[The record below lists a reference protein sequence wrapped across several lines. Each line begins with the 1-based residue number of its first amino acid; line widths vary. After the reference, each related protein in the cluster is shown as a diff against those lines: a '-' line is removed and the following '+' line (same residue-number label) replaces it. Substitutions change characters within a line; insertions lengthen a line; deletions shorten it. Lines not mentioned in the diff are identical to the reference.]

1 MRKLASTTI
10 TLLAL
15 ATSGCM
21 MGPDY
26 ARPTIDSPQ
35 SWRVSDEQ
43 AKDLANSAW
52 WEQFNDPVLNE
63 LVATALRENKDLM
76 IASARIDEYAGRYGI
91 SRSQLFPQLGAGY
104 DVTKQKNT
112 IPGTS
117 VKGTYNTYEAF
128 LNASWEI
135 DLWGKI
141 RRQSEAARAQVIA
154 TEEGR
159 QGVILTLVTG
169 VANNYVTLRSL
180 DRQLEIAKATAMT
193 RGESYKVFQDRYAGG
208 VISQLE
214 LSQNKSQYDEA
225 LASIPVIEKAI
236 AQQENALSLLLGR
249 NPGPIP
255 RGKNIDELAPPITP
269 EGLPSTLLERRPDLR
284 SAEQQLIA
292 ANAQIGAAKAAFFPS
307 ISLTGLLGVAS
318 GSLTNLFNSESKV
331 WQYGAAVSLPIFS
344 GGSLMGQ
351 LQVAE
356 AQQQQALFSYQKA
369 IQQAFGEVNDA
380 LVDQEKTRVQLAAQA
395 DEVKSLALYAELA
408 RLRYDNGYT
417 SYLEVVD
424 AERSLFAVQQG
435 YTQTKQTLLQAAI
448 NTYKAMGGGW
458 TDEAAKLKEAPV
470 AQTIPV
476 ENATATPATTPA
488 VSEPHSASAPA
499 PEAAPVAEAAA
510 NMN

>member
-15 ATSGCM
+15 ASSGCM
-21 MGPDY
+21 IGPDY
-26 ARPTIDSPQ
+26 LRPVIDSPQ
-35 SWRVSDEQ
+35 SWRVSDET

-52 WEQFNDPVLNE
+52 WEQFNDPVLND
-63 LVATALRENKDLM
+63 LIATALRENKDLM
-76 IASARIDEYAGRYGI
+76 IASARIDEYAGRYGVT
-91 SRSQLFPQLGAGY
+91 RSQLFPQIGLGY

-112 IPGTS
+112 IPGTT
-117 VKGTYNTYEAF
+117 VKGTYNSYETF
-128 LNASWEI
+128 LSASWEI

-141 RRQSEAARAQVIA
+141 RRQSEAARAQIVA

-159 QGVILTLVTG
+159 QGVILTLVSS

-180 DRQLEIAKATAMT
+180 DRQLEIAKATAKT
-193 RGESYKVFQDRYAGG
+193 RGESYQVFQDRYSGG

-214 LSQNKSQYDEA
+214 LSQNRSQYDEA
-225 LASIPVIEKAI
+225 LASIPVIEKTI

-249 NPGPIP
+249 NPGPIA
-255 RGKNIDELAPPITP
+255 RGKNIDELAPPTTP
-269 EGLPSTLLERRPDLR
+269 EGLPSSLLERRPDLR
-284 SAEQQLIA
+284 EAEQNLIA

-318 GSLTNLFNSESKV
+318 GGLSNLFHSESKV
-331 WQYGAAVSLPIFS
+331 WQYGAAVNLPIFT
-344 GGSLMGQ
+344 GGSLFGQ

-356 AQQQQALFSYQKA
+356 AQQQQALYSYQKA
-369 IQQAFGEVNDA
+369 IQQAFSEVNNA

-395 DEVKSLALYAELA
+395 DEVKSLVLYAELA

-424 AERSLFAVQQG
+424 AERSLFGVQQS

-448 NTYKAMGGGW
+448 NTYKALGGGW
-458 TDEAAKLKEAPV
+458 TDEAARLNEAP
-470 AQTIPV
+470 
-476 ENATATPATTPA
+476 TATPVP
-488 VSEPHSASAPA
+488 VPA
-499 PEAAPVAEAAA
+499 PESVSTTSPAKD
-510 NMN
+510 

>member
-15 ATSGCM
+15 ASSGCM
-21 MGPDY
+21 IGPDY
-26 ARPTIDSPQ
+26 LRPVIDSPQ
-35 SWRVSDEQ
+35 SWRVSDET

-52 WEQFNDPVLNE
+52 WEQFNDPVLND
-63 LVATALRENKDLM
+63 LIATALRENKDLM
-76 IASARIDEYAGRYGI
+76 IASARIDEYAGRYGVT
-91 SRSQLFPQLGAGY
+91 RSQLFPQIGLGY
-104 DVTKQKNT
+104 DVTKQKST
-112 IPGTS
+112 IPGTT
-117 VKGTYNTYEAF
+117 VKGTYNSYETF
-128 LNASWEI
+128 LSASWEI

-141 RRQSEAARAQVIA
+141 RRQSEAARAQIVA

-159 QGVILTLVTG
+159 QGVILTLVSS

-180 DRQLEIAKATAMT
+180 DRQLEIAKATAKT
-193 RGESYKVFQDRYAGG
+193 RGESYQVFQDRYSGG

-214 LSQNKSQYDEA
+214 LSQNRSQYDEA
-225 LASIPVIEKAI
+225 LASIPVIEKTI

-249 NPGPIP
+249 NPGPIA
-255 RGKNIDELAPPITP
+255 RGKNIDELAPPTTP
-269 EGLPSTLLERRPDLR
+269 EGLPSSLLERRPDLR
-284 SAEQQLIA
+284 EAEQNLIA

-318 GSLTNLFNSESKV
+318 GGLSNLFHSESKV
-331 WQYGAAVSLPIFS
+331 WQYGAAVNLPIFT
-344 GGSLMGQ
+344 GGSLFGQ

-356 AQQQQALFSYQKA
+356 AQQQQALYSYQKA
-369 IQQAFGEVNDA
+369 IQQAFSEVNNA

-395 DEVKSLALYAELA
+395 DEVKSLVLYAELA

-424 AERSLFAVQQG
+424 AERSLFGVQQS

-458 TDEAAKLKEAPV
+458 TDEAARLNEAP
-470 AQTIPV
+470 
-476 ENATATPATTPA
+476 TATPVP
-488 VSEPHSASAPA
+488 VPA
-499 PEAAPVAEAAA
+499 PESVSTASPAKD
-510 NMN
+510 

>member
-15 ATSGCM
+15 ASSGCM
-21 MGPDY
+21 IGPDY
-26 ARPTIDSPQ
+26 LRPVIDSPQ
-35 SWRVSDEQ
+35 SWRVSDET

-52 WEQFNDPVLNE
+52 WEQFNDPVLND
-63 LVATALRENKDLM
+63 LIATALRENKDLM
-76 IASARIDEYAGRYGI
+76 IASARIDEYAGRYGVT
-91 SRSQLFPQLGAGY
+91 RSQLFPQIGLGY

-112 IPGTS
+112 IPGTT
-117 VKGTYNTYEAF
+117 VKGTYNSYETF
-128 LNASWEI
+128 LSASWEI

-141 RRQSEAARAQVIA
+141 RRQSEAARAQIVA

-159 QGVILTLVTG
+159 QGVILTLVSS

-180 DRQLEIAKATAMT
+180 DRQLEIAKATAKT
-193 RGESYKVFQDRYAGG
+193 RGESYQVFQDRYSGG

-214 LSQNKSQYDEA
+214 LSQNRSQYDEA
-225 LASIPVIEKAI
+225 LASIPVIEKTI

-249 NPGPIP
+249 NPGPIA
-255 RGKNIDELAPPITP
+255 RGKNIDELAPPTTP
-269 EGLPSTLLERRPDLR
+269 EGLPSSLLERRPDLR
-284 SAEQQLIA
+284 EAEQNLIA

-318 GSLTNLFNSESKV
+318 GGLSNLFHSESKV
-331 WQYGAAVSLPIFS
+331 WQYGAAVNLPIFT
-344 GGSLMGQ
+344 GGSLFGQ

-356 AQQQQALFSYQKA
+356 AQQQQALYSYQTA
-369 IQQAFGEVNDA
+369 IQQAFSEVNNA

-395 DEVKSLALYAELA
+395 DEVKSLVLYAELA

-424 AERSLFAVQQG
+424 AERSLFGVQQS

-458 TDEAAKLKEAPV
+458 TDEAARLNEAP
-470 AQTIPV
+470 
-476 ENATATPATTPA
+476 TATPVP
-488 VSEPHSASAPA
+488 VPA
-499 PEAAPVAEAAA
+499 PESVSTASPAKD
-510 NMN
+510 

>member
-15 ATSGCM
+15 ASSGCM
-21 MGPDY
+21 IGPDY
-26 ARPTIDSPQ
+26 LRPVIDSPQ
-35 SWRVSDEQ
+35 SWRVSDET

-52 WEQFNDPVLNE
+52 WEQFNDPVLND
-63 LVATALRENKDLM
+63 LIATALRENKDLM
-76 IASARIDEYAGRYGI
+76 IASARIDEYAGRYGVT
-91 SRSQLFPQLGAGY
+91 RSQLFPQIGLGY

-112 IPGTS
+112 IPGTT
-117 VKGTYNTYEAF
+117 VKGTYNSYETF
-128 LNASWEI
+128 LSASWEI

-141 RRQSEAARAQVIA
+141 RRQSEAARAQIVA

-159 QGVILTLVTG
+159 QGVILTLVSS

-180 DRQLEIAKATAMT
+180 DRQLEIAKATAKT
-193 RGESYKVFQDRYAGG
+193 RGESYQVFQDRYSGG

-214 LSQNKSQYDEA
+214 LSQNRSQYDEA
-225 LASIPVIEKAI
+225 LASIPVIEKTI

-249 NPGPIP
+249 NPGPIA
-255 RGKNIDELAPPITP
+255 RGKNIDELAPPTTP
-269 EGLPSTLLERRPDLR
+269 EGLPSSLLERRPDLR
-284 SAEQQLIA
+284 EAEQNLIA

-318 GSLTNLFNSESKV
+318 GGLSNLFHSESKV
-331 WQYGAAVSLPIFS
+331 WQYGAAVNLPIFT
-344 GGSLMGQ
+344 GGSLFGQ

-356 AQQQQALFSYQKA
+356 AQQQQALYSYQKA
-369 IQQAFGEVNDA
+369 IQQAFSEVNNA

-395 DEVKSLALYAELA
+395 DEVKSLVLYAELA

-424 AERSLFAVQQG
+424 AERSLFGVQQS

-458 TDEAAKLKEAPV
+458 TDEAARLNEAP
-470 AQTIPV
+470 
-476 ENATATPATTPA
+476 TATPVP
-488 VSEPHSASAPA
+488 VPA
-499 PEAAPVAEAAA
+499 PESVSTASPAKD
-510 NMN
+510 

>member
-15 ATSGCM
+15 ASSGCM
-21 MGPDY
+21 IGPDY
-26 ARPTIDSPQ
+26 LRPVIDSPQ
-35 SWRVSDEQ
+35 SWRVSDET

-52 WEQFNDPVLNE
+52 WEQFNDPVLND
-63 LVATALRENKDLM
+63 LIATALRENKDLM
-76 IASARIDEYAGRYGI
+76 IASARIDEYAGRYGVT
-91 SRSQLFPQLGAGY
+91 RSQLFPQIGLGY

-112 IPGTS
+112 IPGTT
-117 VKGTYNTYEAF
+117 VKGTYNSYETF
-128 LNASWEI
+128 LSASWEI

-141 RRQSEAARAQVIA
+141 RRQSEAARAQIVA

-159 QGVILTLVTG
+159 QGVILTLVSS

-180 DRQLEIAKATAMT
+180 DRQLEIAKATAKT
-193 RGESYKVFQDRYAGG
+193 RGESYQVFQDRYSGG

-214 LSQNKSQYDEA
+214 LSQNRSQYDEA
-225 LASIPVIEKAI
+225 LASIPVIEKTI

-249 NPGPIP
+249 NPGPIA
-255 RGKNIDELAPPITP
+255 RGKNIDELAPPTTP
-269 EGLPSTLLERRPDLR
+269 EGLPSSLLERRPDLR
-284 SAEQQLIA
+284 EAEQNLIA

-318 GSLTNLFNSESKV
+318 GGLSNLFHSESKV
-331 WQYGAAVSLPIFS
+331 WQYGAAVNLPIFT
-344 GGSLMGQ
+344 GGSLFGQ

-356 AQQQQALFSYQKA
+356 AQQQQALYSYQKA
-369 IQQAFGEVNDA
+369 IQQAFSEVNNA

-395 DEVKSLALYAELA
+395 DEVKSLVLYAELA

-424 AERSLFAVQQG
+424 AERSLFGVQQS

-458 TDEAAKLKEAPV
+458 TDEAARLNEAP
-470 AQTIPV
+470 
-476 ENATATPATTPA
+476 TATPVP
-488 VSEPHSASAPA
+488 VPA
-499 PEAAPVAEAAA
+499 PESVSTTSPAKD
-510 NMN
+510 

>member
-15 ATSGCM
+15 ASSGCM
-21 MGPDY
+21 IGPDY
-26 ARPTIDSPQ
+26 LRPVIDSPQ
-35 SWRVSDEQ
+35 SWRVSDET

-52 WEQFNDPVLNE
+52 WEQFNDPVLND
-63 LVATALRENKDLM
+63 LIATALRENKDLM
-76 IASARIDEYAGRYGI
+76 IASARIDEYAGRYGVT
-91 SRSQLFPQLGAGY
+91 RSQLFPQIGLGY

-112 IPGTS
+112 IPGTT
-117 VKGTYNTYEAF
+117 VKGTYNSYESF
-128 LNASWEI
+128 LSASWEI

-141 RRQSEAARAQVIA
+141 RRQSEAARAQIVA

-159 QGVILTLVTG
+159 QGVILTLVSS

-180 DRQLEIAKATAMT
+180 DRQLEIAKATAKT
-193 RGESYKVFQDRYAGG
+193 RGESYQVFQDRYSGG

-225 LASIPVIEKAI
+225 LATIPVIEKTI

-249 NPGPIP
+249 NPGPIA
-255 RGKNIDELAPPITP
+255 RGKNIDELAPPTTP
-269 EGLPSTLLERRPDLR
+269 EGLPSSLLERRPDLR
-284 SAEQQLIA
+284 EAEQNLIA

-318 GSLTNLFNSESKV
+318 GGLSNLFHSESKV
-331 WQYGAAVSLPIFS
+331 WQYGAAVNLPIFT
-344 GGSLMGQ
+344 GGSLFGQ

-356 AQQQQALFSYQKA
+356 AQQQQALYSYQKA
-369 IQQAFGEVNDA
+369 IQQAFSEVNNA

-395 DEVKSLALYAELA
+395 DEVKSLVLYAELA

-424 AERSLFAVQQG
+424 AERSLFGVQQS

-458 TDEAAKLKEAPV
+458 TDEAARLNEAPT
-470 AQTIPV
+470 ASPV
-476 ENATATPATTPA
+476 PVLAPESVSAAKPATD
-488 VSEPHSASAPA
+488 
-499 PEAAPVAEAAA
+499 
-510 NMN
+510 